1 MKITKKFRIEVL
13 EGTKKAIKSSI
24 VNLELDIRYIKRE
37 LLLASAAEVIEL
49 QRSLDN
55 FVKMKDAYVSKL
67 EVLAD
72 EIDDANK
79 AK

>member
-1 MKITKKFRIEVL
+1 MKIKKEFRIEVL